1 MEREMS
7 TDKDLRWWVMV
18 TLMSI
23 VTVGGGFW
31 CTWVS
36 AQIEDVIKLK
46 INVEYIQGDIKE
58 IKDAIKLYIK
68 EN

>member
-1 MEREMS
+1 MS

-23 VTVGGGFW
+23 VVVGGGGW
-31 CTWVS
+31 ISWAS
-36 AQIEDVIKLK
+36 AQIQEVVKLK
-46 INVEYIQGDIKE
+46 ISVEYIHGDIKE
-58 IKDAIKLYIK
+58 IKEAIKLYIK